1 MKRNLKIVT
10 ELVLDSYDR
19 GSRWRAIDDNTF
31 DGDNPNSPCGYGA
44 TEIEAVR
51 ELLTQIEEKQ
61 ADTSEAA
68 V

>member
-10 ELVLDSYDR
+10 FLVLDSYDR

-31 DGDNPNSPCGYGA
+31 DGENPSSPSGYGA